1 MSPHRPIVPLP
12 EAFQPG
18 PYWSTRLVVVCISA
32 AEYLIALLEDSSPQF
47 LAIRQGR
54 GHMGIWAA
62 ALGLAIVAML
72 ALDCLINDLAPTR
85 HKLRCMLRWRPA
97 ALMAAAF
104 GDLGMCGAFLATF
117 PGDWAYLLRFFP
129 LAAFLTALAFL
140 DTFARGVFDG
150 H

>member
-1 MSPHRPIVPLP
+1 MSVFLTILAAGLLAAVQRHLERLAQLRPRALTA
-12 EAFQPG
+12 EFAG
-18 PYWSTRLVVVCISA
+18 A
-32 AEYLIALLEDSSPQF
+32 A
-47 LAIRQGR
+47 GT
-54 GHMGIWAA
+54 
-62 ALGLAIVAML
+62 LAIVAML